1 MSAKLWRFDAL
12 DSWFFRE
19 SRPHETVGGTELASL
34 FPPPARTVAGA
45 VRTLI
50 GETQQVGWDKFK
62 EPEGYSDLKQQIGDA
77 DGFGQLQLTGP
88 YLCKGGQR
96 LYPVPLH
103 LLTKTEAGQEK
114 PKFACLRPGT
124 EPVDCDLGRRIRLPE
139 LARPLPGAK
148 PLENTWLDGAD
159 LKRVL
164 VGEEPK
170 RLYPKKALFTEEPRL
185 GIARN
190 NSRRTVEEGL
200 LYQTRH
206 IRLRE
211 GVSLGV
217 TVDGIQPDLHPASG
231 LLRFG
236 GEGRPGAVTVL
247 ESPPKLEPVKPAE
260 QYHGLLLML
269 LTHAD
274 FGGAWLP
281 PGFTADERDGV
292 KVWCGELRGVGLTIV
307 SAALGKAVREGGW
320 DLIGQR
326 PRPVLGLVPAG
337 GIYFCTVTGKL
348 NDAIV
353 ALHGQHI
360 GNDTQLGRGEL
371 AVGLW

>member
-50 GETQQVGWDKFK
+50 GETQQMGWDKFK

-139 LARPLPGAK
+139 LARCRLEARAGWGGTKTALPQESAIYRGT
-148 PLENTWLDGAD
+148 E
-159 LKRVL
+159 
-164 VGEEPK
+164 VGYRPK
-170 RLYPKKALFTEEPRL
+170 QQPPH
-185 GIARN
+185 
-190 NSRRTVEEGL
+190 RRRGP
-200 LYQTRH
+200 
-206 IRLRE
+206 
-211 GVSLGV
+211 SL
-217 TVDGIQPDLHPASG
+217 PDPPHSLA
-231 LLRFG
+231 
-236 GEGRPGAVTVL
+236 GR
-247 ESPPKLEPVKPAE
+247 
-260 QYHGLLLML
+260 
-269 LTHAD
+269 
-274 FGGAWLP
+274 
-281 PGFTADERDGV
+281 R
-292 KVWCGELRGVGLTIV
+292 
-307 SAALGKAVREGGW
+307 
-320 DLIGQR
+320 
-326 PRPVLGLVPAG
+326 
-337 GIYFCTVTGKL
+337 
-348 NDAIV
+348 
-353 ALHGQHI
+353 
-360 GNDTQLGRGEL
+360 QLGRDGGWYPTGSSSRQRPAAL
-371 AVGLW
+371 RWRGATGSGNRA